1 MKRQFLYVLI
11 FSLPLLLPQARAQE
25 MESGQLDKTG
35 SVISALDEA
44 NRISL
49 DIKGMDVV
57 DVLKMLAQRSGMNIV
72 IGKNVTG
79 KVTLFLKNV
88 DVRDVFEII
97 LLANDLAYEKKE
109 DIINVMTQKDYEL
122 LYGERFQ
129 DKKEAKIVPIRYAK
143 AVDLSKALTQIK
155 SSIGKVVVDE
165 GSNTVV
171 LIDAPYKIIDMEN
184 FIRSADAPIKTK
196 VFGLKYGQADKL
208 KDKLQEVV
216 TKNIGSVSID
226 ERTNKIAVTDYLS
239 KLAEIE
245 KLIIAFDEKTP
256 QVLIDAQIVEI
267 RPTNKF
273 EMGVDWDYWIEKYFR
288 TSGSL
293 PLAAAEGLSIG
304 TADVAPNRP
313 GQFKAILELLQTI
326 GDTKI
331 LSSPRIMV
339 LNNQESKIL
348 VGTKEAYITSAIS
361 QTGETAVTSQSVNF
375 VDTGIKLYV
384 TPTINRDGFVTM
396 KIKPEI
402 SSAEREEIK
411 SEDRF
416 TEIPIVSTSQ
426 AETTVMV
433 KDGVTII
440 IGGLKKDEKIKTVK
454 KIPLLGDIP
463 LLGMLFRNT
472 VDENNRTELVILLTP
487 HIMSGE
493 IPYTEFE
500 EIRPQQGVVLSMERG
515 KIVSED
521 FGSKKPAS
529 RKEGNLGY
537 DPAFEDSVPDYYSVI
552 CKKIN
557 EFAKLNSPEGKK
569 GKVDLRFSIS
579 SDGNLADEPQVISA
593 TDDFLV
599 PYSIKA
605 VKEAAPF
612 PYFPGEL
619 KKAVQTFRISL
630 MYE

>member
-454 KIPLLGDIP
+454 KIPILGDIP

>member
-454 KIPLLGDIP
+454 KIPILGDIP

-579 SDGNLADEPQVISA
+579 ADGNLADEPQVISA

>member
-1 MKRQFLYVLI
+1 MKRQFLYMLI
-11 FSLPLLLPQARAQE
+11 FSLPFLLPQALAE
-25 MESGQLDKTG
+25 KMESDQLDKTG

-97 LLANDLAYEKKE
+97 LLANDLAYERKE

-122 LYGERFQ
+122 IYGERFQ
-129 DKKEAKIVPIRYAK
+129 DKKEAKIVPIRFAK
-143 AVDLSKALTQIK
+143 AVDLSKALAQIK

-165 GSNTVV
+165 GSNTIV

-208 KDKLQEVV
+208 QAKLQEMV

-256 QVLIDAQIVEI
+256 QVLIDAQIVEV
-267 RPTNKF
+267 RPTNKY

-288 TSGSL
+288 ASGSL
-293 PLAAAEGLSIG
+293 PLAATEGLSIG

-313 GQFKAILELLQTI
+313 GQLKAVLELLQTI

-348 VGTKEAYITSAIS
+348 VGTKEPYITSSIS
-361 QTGETAVTSQSVNF
+361 QTGETAVTAQSVNF

-411 SEDRF
+411 SDDKV
-416 TEIPIVSTSQ
+416 TEIPIVSTSE

-472 VDENNRTELVILLTP
+472 VDETNRSELVILLTP

-493 IPYTEFE
+493 VPYTEFE
-500 EIRPQQGVVLSMERG
+500 EIKPQQGVVLSMKRG
-515 KIVSED
+515 KIVSEK
-521 FGSKKPAS
+521 FGSKKPAGQNEES
-529 RKEGNLGY
+529 LGY

-552 CKKIN
+552 IKKIN

-605 VKEAAPF
+605 VKDAAPF

-630 MYE
+630 LYE

>member
-579 SDGNLADEPQVISA
+579 ADGNLADEPQVISA

>member
-1 MKRQFLYVLI
+1 MKRQFLYMLI
-11 FSLPLLLPQARAQE
+11 FSLPFLLPQARAQE
-25 MESGQLDKTG
+25 VESGQFGKTG
-35 SVISALDEA
+35 SVMSALDEA

-57 DVLKMLAQRSGMNIV
+57 DVLKMLATRSGMNIV

-88 DVRDVFEII
+88 DVKDVFEII

-109 DIINVMTQKDYEL
+109 NIINVMTQKDYEL

-143 AVDLSKALTQIK
+143 AVDLAKALVQIK

-171 LIDAPYKIIDMEN
+171 LIDAPSKIIDMEN

-196 VFGLKYGQADKL
+196 VFELKYGTADKL
-208 KDKLQEVV
+208 KDKLQEAV

-226 ERTNKIAVTDYLS
+226 ERTNKIAVTDYLT

-245 KLIIAFDEKTP
+245 KLITAFDEKTP
-256 QVLIDAQIVEI
+256 QVLIDAQIVEV

-273 EMGVDWDYWIEKYFR
+273 EMGVDWDYWIEKYFKA
-288 TSGSL
+288 SGSL
-293 PLAAAEGLSIG
+293 PLTATDGLSIG
-304 TADVAPNRP
+304 TADAAPNRP
-313 GQFKAILELLQTI
+313 GQFKAILEILQTI

-339 LNNQESKIL
+339 LNNQESRIL
-348 VGTKEAYITSAIS
+348 VGTKEAYITSTVS
-361 QTGETAVTSQSVNF
+361 QSGDSAVTAQSVNF

-402 SSAEREEIK
+402 SSAVRTEITSDDK
-411 SEDRF
+411 V
-416 TEIPIVSTSQ
+416 TEIPIVSTSE

-463 LLGMLFRNT
+463 LLGMFFRST
-472 VDENNRTELVILLTP
+472 IDENNRTELVILLTP
-487 HIMSGE
+487 HLMSGE
-493 IPYTEFE
+493 TPYTEFE
-500 EIRPQQGVVLSMERG
+500 EISPQQGAVLSMERG
-515 KIVSED
+515 KIVSEK
-521 FGSKKPAS
+521 FGSNKPAA
-529 RKEGNLGY
+529 RKAGNSGY
-537 DPAFEDSVPDYYSVI
+537 DPAFENTVPDYYSVI
-552 CKKIN
+552 SKKIN

-605 VKEAAPF
+605 VKQAAPF

-619 KKAVQTFRISL
+619 KKAVQAFRISL
-630 MYE
+630 LYE

>member
-1 MKRQFLYVLI
+1 MKRQFLFMLI
-11 FSLPLLLPQARAQE
+11 FLLLFLLPRAPAQE
-25 MESGQLDKTG
+25 VESGQKDKAV
-35 SVISALDEA
+35 SVMSALDEA

-88 DVRDVFEII
+88 DVKDVFEII

-122 LYGERFQ
+122 IYGERFQ
-129 DKKEAKIVPIRYAK
+129 DKKVAKVVPIRYAK
-143 AVDLSKALTQIK
+143 AADLSKALTQIK

-184 FIRSADAPIKTK
+184 FIRSVDAPIKTK

-208 KDKLQEVV
+208 QAKLQEVV
-216 TKNIGSVSID
+216 TKNIGSVRAD

-239 KLAEIE
+239 KLDEIE

-256 QVLIDAQIVEI
+256 QVLIDAQIVEV

-288 TSGSL
+288 ASGSL
-293 PLAAAEGLSIG
+293 PLAATEGLSIG
-304 TADVAPNRP
+304 TADINPVRP
-313 GQFKAILELLQTI
+313 GQFKAIMEILQTI

-339 LNNQESKIL
+339 LNNQESRIL
-348 VGTKEAYITSAIS
+348 VGTKEAYITSSTS
-361 QTGETAVTSQSVNF
+361 QTGETAVTAQSVNF

-402 SSAEREEIK
+402 SSAERTEIISDDK
-411 SEDRF
+411 V
-416 TEIPIVSTSQ
+416 TEIPIVSTSE

-440 IGGLKKDEKIKTVK
+440 IGGLKKNEKIKTVK
-454 KIPLLGDIP
+454 KVPFLGDIP
-463 LLGMLFRNT
+463 LLGFLFRNT
-472 VDENNRTELVILLTP
+472 SDENNRTELVILLTP

-493 IPYTEFE
+493 TPYTEFE
-500 EIRPQQGVVLSMERG
+500 EIKPEHGAVLSMDRG
-515 KIVSED
+515 NIVTEK
-521 FGSKKPAS
+521 FGSKKPAAKKDGVS
-529 RKEGNLGY
+529 GY
-537 DPAFEDSVPDYYSVI
+537 TPSLEDSVPDYYSI
-552 CKKIN
+552 IIKKIN

-569 GKVDLRFSIS
+569 GKVELRFSVS
-579 SDGNLADEPQVISA
+579 SDGNLADEPHVISA
-593 TDDFLV
+593 TEPFLV
-599 PYSIKA
+599 PYSIRA
-605 VKEAAPF
+605 VKDAAPF

-630 MYE
+630 LYE